1 MKLTKLNKK
10 WLTCIN
16 IVIIQKISEGGD
28 FPAFSKILKMGRKK
42 V

>member
-1 MKLTKLNKK
+1 MKMIESNKK
-10 WLTCIN
+10 ILTCIN
-16 IVIIQKISEGGD
+16 IVIMQKTEGGD